1 MLQQLFLV
9 ALQVATTMATNNEEV
24 LQEDSLKDMAS
35 TNNSSLSIT
44 AAKIITF
51 LTIFC
56 GCFLAFSTPD
66 KAVNAFQ
73 ITKNTSQISINS
85 KWLLTAIGYANLSTG
100 ITSLLLLYASE
111 YLTTPQAV
119 ALGILPRIYTM
130 VRYYVFRP
138 NNKDF
143 TLMLHGLIPA
153 YGIISALIAT
163 MFPEHLPAGL
173 LTRINLDIEPES
185 AMKAIGYI
193 YLSAGALLMIAPVPF
208 GKLLNYHVQNDVFG
222 EGLLRGGAG
231 RTDLVSGGL
240 LLGLGMGYPVERA
253 LGLANM
259 AWLGSIL
266 VSDLYFKSYIPM
278 GKPLRGVLVQMC
290 IAIAASK
297 AMYPFM

>member
-1 MLQQLFLV
+1 
-9 ALQVATTMATNNEEV
+9 MARNNEEV
-24 LQEDSLKDMAS
+24 LQEDSLKDMVS
-35 TNNSSLSIT
+35 THNCSLSIA
-44 AAKIITF
+44 AAKIMTF

-56 GCFLAFSTPD
+56 GCFLAFCTPE
-66 KAVNAFQ
+66 KAAKAFQ
-73 ITKNTSQISINS
+73 ITKDTNQINVNS

-100 ITSLLLLYASE
+100 ITAFLLLYASE
-111 YLTTPQAV
+111 YSTTPQAI
-119 ALGILPRIYTM
+119 AFGILPRIYTM
-130 VRYYVFRP
+130 IRYYAFGS
-138 NNKDF
+138 NDKDF
-143 TLMLHGLIPA
+143 TLLLHGLVPA
-153 YGIISALIAT
+153 YGTISALIAT

-173 LTRINLDIEPES
+173 PIADVDIEAES

-193 YLSAGALLMIAPVPF
+193 YLSAGAFLMIAPVPF
-208 GKLLNYHVQNDVFG
+208 GKLLNYHVQNDAFG
-222 EGLLRGGAG
+222 EGLLRGGAAK
-231 RTDLVSGGL
+231 TDLVSGGL

-297 AMYPFM
+297 AMCPFM